1 MNKKFITNKQEQ
13 GFALVVSLLLLV
25 ITTLMA
31 SLLVINAANQSK
43 VTKDTSD
50 KFQTFLSAE
59 TGIEDALNYIKTEA
73 AAGRYP
79 INGNSEPIDK
89 ICESSMTITLEEKH
103 KFVDLPTN
111 TKDLH
116 AVMNLSNAGIGDWQN
131 EYKNEKFNYIISNIG
146 GGTTGGT
153 GSGSDVGVGSNYS
166 SVGAGMTYKYRI
178 FSCGTDTNE
187 NKITVI
193 EVVAS
198 LEL

>member
-1 MNKKFITNKQEQ
+1 MNKRYIVNNKEQ

-43 VTKDTSD
+43 VTKDSTD

-79 INGNSEPIDK
+79 INGSSSINQ
-89 ICESSMTITLEEKH
+89 ICEAPMNITLEESYQV
-103 KFVDLPTN
+103 VDLPTD

-116 AVMNLSNAGIGDWQN
+116 AVMNLSSAGLGDWQN
-131 EYKNEKFNYIISNIG
+131 EYRNEKFNYIISNIG
-146 GGTTGGT
+146 GGTSGGT

-178 FSCGTDTNE
+178 FSCGVDTNE

-193 EVVAS
+193 EVIAS
-198 LEL
+198 LDL

>member
-1 MNKKFITNKQEQ
+1 MNKKFIINKQEQ

-31 SLLVINAANQSK
+31 SLLVMNAANQSK
-43 VTKDTSD
+43 VTKDSSD

-73 AAGRYP
+73 SAGRYP
-79 INGNSEPIDK
+79 INGNSSINQ
-89 ICESSMTITLEEKH
+89 ICEAPMNITLEESYQV
-103 KFVDLPTN
+103 VDLLTD

-116 AVMNLSNAGIGDWQN
+116 TVMNLSSAGLGDWQN